1 MRLKKEVYKQIKSKI
16 DEKKSVIKEHKNNET
31 GRVLMNDVP
40 EHFKAYGFI
49 MGIDFVINLL
59 EGKEVK

>member
-1 MRLKKEVYKQIKSKI
+1 
-16 DEKKSVIKEHKNNET
+16 
-31 GRVLMNDVP
+31 MNDVP
-40 EHFKAYGFI
+40 EHFEAYGFI